1 MRGQGKFLAFWAPK
15 GVLSFFHHKFLGI
28 STNITL
34 SVIISTIAQKRG
46 SSGTPQ
52 LFSGDTILKSKSA
65 QSLQVQKGKTTII
78 LSLNR
83 DSAHLLG
90 FMRSPLLLLDV

>member
-46 SSGTPQ
+46 SPGTPQ
-52 LFSGDTILKSKSA
+52 LFSGDTILKSA

-78 LSLNR
+78 LSIFS
-83 DSAHLLG
+83 D
-90 FMRSPLLLLDV
+90 